1 MQDDESI
8 TNIIV
13 FTIARL
19 IIIFILFMFIFAVAK
34 IIQNIIGKE
43 YVMEEEI
50 VIVHEHTTKEDAIKA
65 QEQHLKEGKTIIEP
79 ISSTGNNANTN
90 TSSTTRGKKQ
100 KSS

>member
-8 TNIIV
+8 TNLIV

-50 VIVHEHTTKEDAIKA
+50 VIVHEHNSTEDAIKA
-65 QEQHLKEGKTIIEP
+65 QQQHLKEGKTIIEP
-79 ISSTGNNANTN
+79 IVEGYTN
-90 TSSTTRGKKQ
+90 KRGKKH

>member
-50 VIVHEHTTKEDAIKA
+50 VIVHEHTSTEDAIKA
-65 QEQHLKEGKTIIEP
+65 QQQHLKEGKTIIEP
-79 ISSTGNNANTN
+79 IVEGSSK
-90 TSSTTRGKKQ
+90 RGKKH

>member
-8 TNIIV
+8 TNLIV

-19 IIIFILFMFIFAVAK
+19 IVIFILFMFIFAVAK

-50 VIVHEHTTKEDAIKA
+50 VIVHEHNSTEDAIKA
-65 QEQHLKEGKTIIEP
+65 QQQHLKEGKTIIEP
-79 ISSTGNNANTN
+79 IEGSTNK
-90 TSSTTRGKKQ
+90 RGKKH